1 MNEMK
6 SKTPLHEEDNSIDIL
21 QILSV
26 LWRKAWIIIVASVV
40 SAALF
45 FGYTNFMVTP
55 MYSSSV
61 LLYVNNGAVTVGNG
75 GVSISASGLSVARS
89 LVETYIG
96 ILNTRTTLEK
106 VAQEAGVDY
115 SYGQIQSMIS
125 AEPVGETEIFR
136 IKVTTTDP
144 RVAAKIANTIADIL
158 PDRVAEII
166 DGCSVRVVD
175 RAVVSN
181 NKVSPNVTKNT
192 AVGFLLGAMI
202 AAVII
207 VIAFFLDDTIY
218 SEDYILQTY
227 DIPVLAKI
235 PNLLTEE
242 KDGYGY
248 TEHYGAPAERK

>member
-1 MNEMK
+1 MDEIKNK
-6 SKTPLHEEDNSIDIL
+6 NPLHEEDNSIDII

-26 LWRKAWIIIVASVV
+26 LWRKAWIIIVSGVV

-61 LLYVNNGAVTVGNG
+61 LLYVNNGALTVGSG

-89 LVETYIG
+89 LVDTYIG

-125 AEPVGETEIFR
+125 AEAVGETEIFR

-144 RVAAKIANTIADIL
+144 RIAAKIANTIADVL

-192 AVGFLLGAMI
+192 AIGFLLGAMI
-202 AAVII
+202 AAVAI
-207 VIAFFLDDTIY
+207 VVAFFLDDTIY

-235 PNLLTEE
+235 PNLLNEE
-242 KDGYGY
+242 KDEYGY
-248 TEHYGAPAERK
+248 KGQYGAPSERK